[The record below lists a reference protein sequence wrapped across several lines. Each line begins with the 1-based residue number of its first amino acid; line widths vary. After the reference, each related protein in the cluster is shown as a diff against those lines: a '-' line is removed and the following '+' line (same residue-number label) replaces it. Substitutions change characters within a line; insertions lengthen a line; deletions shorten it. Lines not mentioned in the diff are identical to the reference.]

1 MAKSHS
7 AHKCTLGFALMELT
21 SFVLAPLALFMG
33 EGLGVRGFA
42 LCFDWILDREFNAPL
57 VSFRK
62 PKQITKPE
70 ACK

>member
-1 MAKSHS
+1 
-7 AHKCTLGFALMELT
+7 MELT